1 MKISYAILTHNEGEY
16 IKKLIPFLI
25 KNKRKEDEII
35 VVDDFS
41 TEKLT
46 LDILKKYKNSIKIYY
61 REFDGDH
68 TQKNFLNSKCSG
80 DWIFQLD
87 ADEIVN
93 KSFIEFLPELLKSN
107 NNVELFYCPRINT
120 VSDLTPEYVEKWKWN
135 VNEKGWVNF
144 PDFQMRLYQNKPHIK
159 WEGLLHSTIIGFK
172 SYAALPQEEIYCILH
187 LKDLDRQIKQNELY
201 DKIEANGRNKYKV

>member
-25 KNKRKEDEII
+25 ENKRKEDEIV

-46 LDILKKYKNSIKIYY
+46 LDILKKYKDSIKIYY

-87 ADEIVN
+87 ADEIVD
-93 KSFIEFLPELLKSN
+93 KSFMEFLPELLKSN
-107 NNVELFYCPRINT
+107 SNVELFYCPRINT
-120 VSDLTPEYVEKWKWN
+120 VSNLTPEYVEKWKWN
-135 VNEKGWVNF
+135 INEKGWVNF
-144 PDFQMRLYQNKPHIK
+144 PDFQMRLYQNKSHIK
-159 WEGLLHSTIIGFK
+159 WEGLLHSTVIGFK
-172 SYAALPQEEIYCILH
+172 SYATLPQEEIYCILH

>member
-16 IKKLIPFLI
+16 IKNLIPFLI
-25 KNKRKEDEII
+25 ENKRKEDEII

-46 LDILKKYKNSIKIYY
+46 LDILKKYKDSIKIYN

-87 ADEIVN
+87 ADEIVS

-107 NNVELFYCPRINT
+107 SNVELFYCPRINT
-120 VSDLTPEYVEKWKWN
+120 VSNLTPEYIEKWNWN

-144 PDFQMRLYQNKPHIK
+144 PDFQMRLYQNKPHIN
-159 WEGLLHSTIIGFK
+159 WEGLLHSKVTGFK
-172 SYAALPQEEIYCILH
+172 SYATLPQEEIYCILH

-201 DKIEANGRNKYKV
+201 DRIEVNGRNKYKV